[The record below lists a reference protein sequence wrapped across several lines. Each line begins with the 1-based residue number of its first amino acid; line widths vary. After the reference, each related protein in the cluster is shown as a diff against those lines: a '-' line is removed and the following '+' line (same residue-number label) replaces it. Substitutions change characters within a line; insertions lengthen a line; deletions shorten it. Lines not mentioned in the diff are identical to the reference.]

1 MKTTLLLLA
10 SLALCSCQNPERIP
24 EGTAIGV
31 STGKNPVAVSVGGLR
46 WQDALRKVGVE
57 VVRIGTQRLVDEAVA
72 RLIPAGSGK

>member
-1 MKTTLLLLA
+1 MRILLVAAVLLLP
-10 SLALCSCQNPERIP
+10 SCANPERIP

-31 STGKNPVAVSVGGLR
+31 STGKEPIAVSVGGLR

>member
-1 MKTTLLLLA
+1 MRILLVAAVLLLP
-10 SLALCSCQNPERIP
+10 SCSNVERIP

-31 STGKNPVAVSVGGLR
+31 STGKNPVAVPIGGLR